1 MAISN
6 STSSS
11 DNRNRNAGPLIPTS
25 GRELLLDL
33 KRSTARNSNGGGM
46 SVSKRRETPTL
57 PAYNHKLVQACFR
70 DLHATAQELDLQAQ
84 VHGGNKN
91 SNNSNNTNG
100 NTNTNTKPSMS
111 ARPSILLHNKV
122 IQRQKQCLLA
132 YHHHRMEIIKD
143 IERARMA
150 ANEVGN
156 GTTSEGS
163 STSTSTSASMP
174 VTSCSIVPISTNAQ
188 EVAFARDY
196 ASLRRAYSDRV
207 FELDLLPP
215 TSHMVQVR
223 VRKTVGQVVLP
234 DSGRVVAL
242 TQGACLFLDRADA
255 KDFLRQGIVQ
265 LYDGEEVDF

>member
-1 MAISN
+1 MAIATSTRTRN
-6 STSSS
+6 SH
-11 DNRNRNAGPLIPTS
+11 APLLPTS

-33 KRSTARNSNGGGM
+33 KRSTAQHGGGAR
-46 SVSKRRETPTL
+46 RREISTPPSTTL

-84 VHGGNKN
+84 VHGSSG
-91 SNNSNNTNG
+91 SA
-100 NTNTNTKPSMS
+100 KPSMS
-111 ARPSILLHNKV
+111 ARPSILLHNKT

-132 YHHHRMEIIKD
+132 YHHHRMEIVKD
-143 IERARMA
+143 IERAKMA
-150 ANEVGN
+150 ANESHVGN
-156 GTTSEGS
+156 S
-163 STSTSTSASMP
+163 STNTCTNGNAN
-174 VTSCSIVPISTNAQ
+174 TNAPISTNAQ

-196 ASLRRAYSDRV
+196 ASLRNAYSNQV

-223 VRKTVGQVVLP
+223 VRKTIGQVVLP

-242 TQGACLFLDRADA
+242 THGACLFLDRADA